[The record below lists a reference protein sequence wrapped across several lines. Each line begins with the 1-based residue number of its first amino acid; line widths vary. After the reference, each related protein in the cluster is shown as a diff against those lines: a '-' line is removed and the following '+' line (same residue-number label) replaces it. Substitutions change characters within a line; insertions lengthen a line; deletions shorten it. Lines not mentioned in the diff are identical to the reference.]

1 MTDEKPVSLRDQL
14 TAELQGWADTFNHRG
29 DESMSVFSVD
39 RLADQLFDLVTAGAD
54 FSQPEEGIE
63 RTPAQALAFLLDADQ
78 HTRLAQLAG
87 LLDAATR
94 GATCFLMD
102 HQGQIEQ
109 LQDELAAIPESWRL
123 QCRMVTEA
131 EQFLR
136 SHHIELT
143 PADWDKVKMGIA
155 EEIERTG

>member
-1 MTDEKPVSLRDQL
+1 MTDEKPVSEPARWPDTLKEKITAVLEQWDDRDGFDVVSARNQI
-14 TAELQGWADTFNHRG
+14 
-29 DESMSVFSVD
+29 
-39 RLADQLFDLVTAGAD
+39 FDLVTAGAD
-54 FSQPEEGIE
+54 FSQPEQGTE

-78 HTRLAQLAG
+78 HIRLAQLAG

-94 GATCFLMD
+94 GATCHLMD
-102 HQGQIEQ
+102 HQGRIQQ
-109 LQDELAAIPESWRL
+109 LQEELAAIPASWRL